1 MQSLPV
7 YIDGEK
13 CGSISKRTDGLMTV
27 LSARC
32 SARPGRIVRLYV
44 FGGGKSALLG
54 TMRPDGLGMSIV
66 RRFSRAE
73 LRKLPEN
80 IEYAADRPMRES
92 GGSDTLWRRG
102 KMGCLISDG
111 LIAIPADEARLGCVS
126 DRLRRI
132 EGRAYLIFERKK

>member
-1 MQSLPV
+1 MHSLPV

-54 TMRPDGLGMSIV
+54 TMQPDGDCLAIT

-80 IEYAADRPMRES
+80 IEYAADRPVGEQS
-92 GGSDTLWRRG
+92 TSDTLC
-102 KMGCLISDG
+102 KMGCLVSDE
-111 LIAIPADEARLGCVS
+111 LIAIPAQPARLGLVS
-126 DRLRRI
+126 DKLRSI
-132 EGRAYLIFERKK
+132 EGRMYLIFERNL

>member
-1 MQSLPV
+1 MHSLPV

-13 CGSISKRTDGLMTV
+13 CGSISKRADGLMTV

-54 TMRPDGLGMSIV
+54 TMQPDGDCLVIT

-80 IEYAADRPMRES
+80 IEYAADRAVGEQS
-92 GGSDTLWRRG
+92 TSDTLWRRG
-102 KMGCLISDG
+102 KMGCLVSDE
-111 LIAIPADEARLGCVS
+111 LIAIPAQPDRLGLVS
-126 DRLRRI
+126 NKLRSI
-132 EGRAYLIFERKK
+132 EGRMYLIFERNL

>member
-1 MQSLPV
+1 MHSLPV

-54 TMRPDGLGMSIV
+54 TMQPDGDCLVIT

-73 LRKLPEN
+73 LRKLPE
-80 IEYAADRPMRES
+80 IWDIRYWFVLLMYLVARE
-92 GGSDTLWRRG
+92 
-102 KMGCLISDG
+102 
-111 LIAIPADEARLGCVS
+111 
-126 DRLRRI
+126 
-132 EGRAYLIFERKK
+132 

>member
-1 MQSLPV
+1 MHSLPV

-54 TMRPDGLGMSIV
+54 TMQPDDDCLVIT

-80 IEYAADRPMRES
+80 IEYAADRPVGEQS
-92 GGSDTLWRRG
+92 TSDTLWRRG
-102 KMGCLISDG
+102 KMGCLVSDE
-111 LIAIPADEARLGCVS
+111 LIAIPAQPARLGLVS
-126 DRLRRI
+126 DKLRSI
-132 EGRAYLIFERKK
+132 EGRMYLIFERNL

>member
-1 MQSLPV
+1 MHSLPV

-54 TMRPDGLGMSIV
+54 TMQPDGDCLVIT

-73 LRKLPEN
+73 
-80 IEYAADRPMRES
+80 S
-92 GGSDTLWRRG
+92 F
-102 KMGCLISDG
+102 
-111 LIAIPADEARLGCVS
+111 
-126 DRLRRI
+126 RRI
-132 EGRAYLIFERKK
+132 SNTQPTDR